1 MSQITTHVLDTAL
14 GRPAVGM
21 PVALTQQV
29 GGTWVPL
36 AIAATD
42 AEGRVADLG
51 PDRLDAG
58 RYRLIFDT
66 GSYFSSSG
74 QIGFF
79 PEVTLVFIIAGS
91 GERYH
96 VPLLLSPFAFSTYR
110 GS

>member
-14 GRPAVGM
+14 GRPALGV
-21 PVALTQQV
+21 PVALTQNV

-36 AIAATD
+36 AVAATD
-42 AEGRVADLG
+42 AQGRVADLG

-66 GSYFSSSG
+66 ASYFAKTG

-79 PEVTLVFIIAGS
+79 PEVSLVFVIS
-91 GERYH
+91 GNGDHCH